1 MSCWITT
8 HTNKWVWDNA
18 YFCYKIETPSFKSCL
33 FSTYSM
39 PFSVLLL
46 GRLWL
51 WWLYCIPPS
60 LIDRWA
66 CPQTAQL
73 CKIFMWL
80 LLCYAQ
86 SLLHEVFHQGGF
98 FTTAPPG
105 KPIREMQIKTTMSYH
120 LTSIRMAISSKSL
133 QTINAGECVEE
144 KEPSYCYVNWYNR
157 YGEQYGG
164 PLKTKTTIWSS
175 NLIPGWVW
183 MCVCRYIH
191 SNVQC
196 SSIYSSQD
204 LETTYI
210 SIYRG
215 MDKEDVCGTCI
226 Q

>member
-1 MSCWITT
+1 MLS
-8 HTNKWVWDNA
+8 HYYMR
-18 YFCYKIETPSFKSCL
+18 YFIKEDSLPL
-33 FSTYSM
+33 HH
-39 PFSVLLL
+39 L
-46 GRLWL
+46 G
-51 WWLYCIPPS
+51 
-60 LIDRWA
+60 
-66 CPQTAQL
+66 
-73 CKIFMWL
+73 
-80 LLCYAQ
+80 
-86 SLLHEVFHQGGF
+86 SLLEKCKSKLQWV
-98 FTTAPPG
+98 
-105 KPIREMQIKTTMSYH
+105 I
-120 LTSIRMAISSKSL
+120 TSHPSEWPSSKSL

-191 SNVQC
+191 SSVQC